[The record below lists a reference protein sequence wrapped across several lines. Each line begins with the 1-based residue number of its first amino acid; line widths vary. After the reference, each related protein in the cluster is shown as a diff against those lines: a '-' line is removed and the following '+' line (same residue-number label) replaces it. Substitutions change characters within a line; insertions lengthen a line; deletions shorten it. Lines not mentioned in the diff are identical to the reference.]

1 MSWRMCHRR
10 LPTACDLTFPAVLM
24 HTGILRFCQ
33 QRTDVELGLTLLL
46 AAEAERLTLTLPATL
61 TSK

>member
-1 MSWRMCHRR
+1 
-10 LPTACDLTFPAVLM
+10 M